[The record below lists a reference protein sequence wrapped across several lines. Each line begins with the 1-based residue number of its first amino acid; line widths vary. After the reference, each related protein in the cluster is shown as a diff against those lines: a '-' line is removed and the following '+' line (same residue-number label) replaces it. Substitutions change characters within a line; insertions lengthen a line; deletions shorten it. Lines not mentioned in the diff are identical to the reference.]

1 MSLINDMIDKATGYK
16 PSEKPQVLMKCPEC
30 KREKSIFFDPESMP
44 AGTVVIDNCC
54 PDCGI
59 GCKPTELYFDANGNE
74 IFSKESEGA

>member
-1 MSLINDMIDKATGYK
+1 
-16 PSEKPQVLMKCPEC
+16 
-30 KREKSIFFDPESMP
+30 
-44 AGTVVIDNCC
+44 VVIDNCC